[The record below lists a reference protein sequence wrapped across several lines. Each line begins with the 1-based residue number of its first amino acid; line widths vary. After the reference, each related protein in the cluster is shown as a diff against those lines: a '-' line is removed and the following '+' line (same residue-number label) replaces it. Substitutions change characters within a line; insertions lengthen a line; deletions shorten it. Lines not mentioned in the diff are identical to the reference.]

1 MEAKQDMEFW
11 NNFASQYSQDDS
23 NRLFK
28 ESDFVFMEEPKPR
41 PKRQLRSLDDDW
53 EA

>member
-1 MEAKQDMEFW
+1 MEAAQDLQAW
-11 NNFASQYSQDDS
+11 HNLYTQDDS

-28 ESDFVFMEEPKPR
+28 ESDFIFIDEPKPK

-53 EA
+53 EV